1 MNPIRVAIVGCG
13 RISDLHQLGYRAR
26 DDARIVAVCD
36 TDKIHAK
43 KKAREWGV
51 NKIYTDYQQV
61 LEDKEVDLV
70 ELLTPHHLHCPMTVQ
85 AAQAGKHISVQKPM
99 ALSGAEA
106 DEMITAADK
115 AGVILRVYE
124 TFVFYAPAMRAKE
137 MIEAGEIG
145 EVRAVR
151 MHVSTGTGDT
161 AWKVPLS
168 SWLWRFN
175 EKLNGGGPLVFDHGY
190 HLFSLGYYL
199 GGPVE
204 KVFAWIDQ
212 TPVKEAGGIV
222 KIDAPA
228 SIMFQFKASHRYGQ
242 LDVEYTPKMRI
253 YSDYY
258 ADDDR
263 IEVIGEKGILFI
275 NRYTARTVELPEL
288 MLFKDGKTT
297 PIPVEGVEWHDSFI
311 ATTHDFI
318 EKLKTGGQPRLDGP
332 TGKAVL
338 QFTLAAL
345 QSAATG
351 REVRP
356 DEVS

>member
-13 RISDLHQLGYRAR
+13 RISGLHQIGYRGR
-26 DDARIVAVCD
+26 SDARIVAVCD
-36 TDKIHAK
+36 SKKSLAK

-51 NKIYTDYQQV
+51 DKIYGDYQQV
-61 LEDKEVDLV
+61 LEDKEVDVV
-70 ELLTPHHLHCPMTVQ
+70 ELLTPHHLHCSMTVQ

-99 ALSGAEA
+99 ALSASEA
-106 DEMITAADK
+106 DEMIAAADK
-115 AGVILRVYE
+115 AGVVLRVYE
-124 TFVFYAPAMRAKE
+124 TFVYYAPAMRAKA

-151 MHVSTGTGDT
+151 MHVSTGTSDT
-161 AWKVPLS
+161 AWDVPLS
-168 SWLWRFN
+168 AWLWRFN
-175 EKLNGGGPLVFDHGY
+175 EKLCGGGPLVFDHGY

-204 KVFAWIDQ
+204 KVFAWIEQ
-212 TPVKEAGGIV
+212 TPVKEAGGLG

-228 SIMFQFKASHRYGQ
+228 MIMFQYKASRCYGQ
-242 LDVEYTPKMRI
+242 LDIEYTPKMRI

-275 NRYTARTVELPEL
+275 NRYTAKTVDLPPL
-288 MLFKDGKTT
+288 MLFRDGKTT
-297 PIPVEGVEWHDSFI
+297 PIPVDGVEWHDGFS
-311 ATTHDFI
+311 ATTIDFI
-318 EKLKTGGQPRLDGP
+318 EKLKIGEQPRLDGP

-345 QSAATG
+345 HSAATG
-351 REVRP
+351 KEVRP
-356 DEVS
+356 DEVL

>member
-13 RISDLHQLGYRAR
+13 RISDLHQLGYRGR
-26 DDARIVAVCD
+26 QDAKIVVVCD
-36 TDKIHAK
+36 NNKALAK
-43 KKAREWGV
+43 KKAKEWGV
-51 NKIYTDYQQV
+51 EKVYADYQQV
-61 LEDKEVDLV
+61 LDDKEVDLV

-85 AAQAGKHISVQKPM
+85 ACQAGKHVSVQKPM
-99 ALSGAEA
+99 ALSAAEA
-106 DEMITAADK
+106 DGMIAAADK
-115 AGVILRVYE
+115 AGVTLRVYE
-124 TFVFYAPAMRAKE
+124 TFVYYAPAMRARQ

-151 MHVSTGTGDT
+151 MHVNSGTGDT
-161 AWKVPLS
+161 SWKVPLS
-168 SWLWRFN
+168 AWLWRFN
-175 EKLNGGGPLVFDHGY
+175 EKQCGGGPLVFDHGY

-228 SIMFQFKASHRYGQ
+228 AIMFQFKASHRYGL
-242 LDVEYTPKMRI
+242 LDIEHTPKMRI
-253 YSDYY
+253 HSLYY

-275 NRYTARTVELPEL
+275 NRYTAKTVDLPEL

-311 ATTHDFI
+311 AATQDCV
-318 EKLKTGGQPRLDGP
+318 EKLKTGRQPRLDGS

-338 QFTLAAL
+338 QFALAAI
-345 QSAATG
+345 QSSSLG
-351 REVRP
+351 REVKP
-356 DEVS
+356 EEVK

>member
-13 RISDLHQLGYRAR
+13 RISDLHQIGYRGR
-26 DDARIVAVCD
+26 EDAKIVAVCD
-36 TDKIHAK
+36 TNKTHAK
-43 KKAREWGV
+43 KKAKEWGV
-51 NKIYTDYQQV
+51 EKIYTDFQQV

-85 AAQAGKHISVQKPM
+85 ACQAGKHVSVQKPM
-99 ALSGAEA
+99 ALSAAEA
-106 DEMITAADK
+106 DEMIGAADK
-115 AGVILRVYE
+115 AGVRLRVYE
-124 TFVFYAPAMRAKE
+124 TFVFYAPAMRARQI
-137 MIEAGEIG
+137 IETGEIG
-145 EVRAVR
+145 SVCAVR
-151 MHVSTGTGDT
+151 MHVSTGTSDT

-168 SWLWRFN
+168 AWLWRFN
-175 EKLNGGGPLVFDHGY
+175 EQQCGGGPMVFDHGY

-212 TPVKEAGGIV
+212 TPLREAAGIV
-222 KIDAPA
+222 KIDTPA
-228 SIMFQFKASHRYGQ
+228 MIMFQYKTSHCYGQ
-242 LDVEYTPKMRI
+242 LDIEHTPKMRI

-258 ADDDR
+258 SDDDR
-263 IEVIGEKGILFI
+263 IEVIGEKGMLFI
-275 NRYTARTVELPEL
+275 NRYTAKTVDLPEL

-297 PIPVEGVEWHDSFI
+297 PVPVEGVEWHDSFI
-311 ATTHDFI
+311 ATTRDFI

-351 REVRP
+351 KEVRP
-356 DEVS
+356 DEVK